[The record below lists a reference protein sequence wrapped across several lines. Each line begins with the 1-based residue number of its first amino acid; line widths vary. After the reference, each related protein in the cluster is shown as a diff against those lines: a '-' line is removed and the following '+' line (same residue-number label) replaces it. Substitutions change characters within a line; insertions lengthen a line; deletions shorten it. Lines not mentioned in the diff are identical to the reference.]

1 MSQTFMM
8 ASYSES
14 TKINEWER
22 DGLKWPKIMA
32 EIFHLIILAK
42 LKG

>member
-8 ASYSES
+8 ASYSGS
-14 TKINEWER
+14 TQTKEWER
-22 DGLKWPKIMA
+22 DGLKWPKKA